1 MHAKVTTK
9 TKKEKKGRFLSGR
22 GWLWA
27 LVLHSVIWAA
37 FQKRKKK
44 KQIWSVYGP

>member
-44 KQIWSVYGP
+44 QIWIVYGP